1 MLTEPLQRLFASKAP
16 TASLPLPPL
25 RLLPGETNQFPGG
38 STSCWKAPAFTA
50 HNQRFLKAVV
60 FMKAK
65 KIRLLERWFPFE
77 LFERA
82 LKSALAG

>member
-1 MLTEPLQRLFASKAP
+1 
-16 TASLPLPPL
+16 
-25 RLLPGETNQFPGG
+25 
-38 STSCWKAPAFTA
+38 
-50 HNQRFLKAVV
+50 
-60 FMKAK
+60 MKAK